1 MNRQSNALRTVF
13 RAGFVLYTLA
23 LLTATHWP
31 GLTVHGP
38 IDRTDL
44 VIHVGVFFV
53 WTCLLFGTQ
62 WIATGGCGCFKRQ
75 IAWVFVAGVCFAAF
89 DELTQPIFNRIADP
103 WDFGADAVGVAVACG
118 MIGVWGKV
126 KSSKAGAQQ
135 RSKEEV
141 PGERLSHSK

>member
-53 WTCLLFGTQ
+53 WTCLLFASG
-62 WIATGGCGCFKRQ
+62 WVAPGGCGCFKRR
-75 IAWVFVAGVCFAAF
+75 IVWTFVVGVCFAAF

-135 RSKEEV
+135 S
-141 PGERLSHSK
+141 SQ